1 MLVGWGLDLSGGW
14 LGFGERFVWGV
25 CWGFCLEVGWVLG
38 GLLGVLGGL
47 LGVLGGLSGVLGGFF
62 EGFVWK
68 RFIFG
73 VCLLE
78 GNLFEGWLSF
88 EG

>member
-14 LGFGERFVWGV
+14 LGFGVRFVWGV
-25 CWGFCLEVGWVLG
+25 CWRFCLEVGWVLG

-47 LGVLGGLSGVLGGFF
+47 F